1 VKKMK
6 KIALVL
12 FAGAIAILLAALSS
26 YAQPRGG
33 MMWRGS
39 GGWGPGSQ
47 YNRMYDPKAVET
59 ITGEVTA
66 VDRITPVKGMSGGV
80 HMNVKTDK
88 ETISVQLG
96 PSWYLENQDVKIV
109 AKDKVEVKG
118 ARTTFAGK
126 PAIIA
131 AEVKK
136 GDEVLK
142 LRDDSGFPVWSGWRR
157 R

>member
-1 VKKMK
+1 
-6 KIALVL
+6 
-12 FAGAIAILLAALSS
+12 
-26 YAQPRGG
+26 
-33 MMWRGS
+33 
-39 GGWGPGSQ
+39 
-47 YNRMYDPKAVET
+47 MYDPKAVET

-96 PSWYLENQDVKIV
+96 PSWYLENQDVKIEP
-109 AKDKVEVKG
+109 KDKVEVKG

>member
-1 VKKMK
+1 MK
-6 KIALVL
+6 KIILVL
-12 FAGAIAILLAALSS
+12 VMGAIASFLALSTS
-26 YAQPRGG
+26 FAQPKSS
-33 MMWRGS
+33 MKWRGS
-39 GGWGPGSQ
+39 GGWGPGTQ
-47 YNRMYDPKAVET
+47 YSRMYDTKAVDT
-59 ITGEVTA
+59 ITGEVTS
-66 VDRITPVKGMSGGV
+66 VDRITPAKGMSGGI

-88 ETISVQLG
+88 ETISVHLG
-96 PSWYLENQDVKIV
+96 PSWYLENQDVKIE

-118 ARTTFAGK
+118 SKIAFGGK

>member
-1 VKKMK
+1 
-6 KIALVL
+6 
-12 FAGAIAILLAALSS
+12 
-26 YAQPRGG
+26 
-33 MMWRGS
+33 
-39 GGWGPGSQ
+39 
-47 YNRMYDPKAVET
+47 MYDPKTVET
-59 ITGEVTA
+59 ISGEIVS
-66 VDRITPVKGMSGGV
+66 VDRITPNKGMAGGV

-88 ETISVQLG
+88 ETLSVHLG
-96 PSWYLENQDVKIV
+96 PSFYIENQDVKLQ

-118 ARTTFAGK
+118 SRVTFGGK

-142 LRDDSGFPVWSGWRR
+142 LRDDNGFPVWSGWRR

>member
-1 VKKMK
+1 MK
-6 KIALVL
+6 RIGWIMVIMAFAVL
-12 FAGAIAILLAALSS
+12 FTAAGSF
-26 YAQPRGG
+26 AQRGPA

-39 GGWGPGSQ
+39 GGWGPGTP
-47 YNRMYDPKAVET
+47 YNKMYDPKTVET
-59 ITGEVTA
+59 ISGEIVS
-66 VDRITPVKGMSGGV
+66 VDRITPNKGMAGGV
-80 HMNVKTDK
+80 HMIVKTDK
-88 ETISVQLG
+88 ETLSVHLG
-96 PSWYLENQDVKIV
+96 PSFLIENQDVKLQ

-118 ARTTFAGK
+118 SRVTFGGK

-142 LRDDSGFPVWSGWRR
+142 LRDDNGFPVWSGWRR